1 MQYLPRLIHDI
12 HEKKFHFGLPKKNA
26 VLRKYYAEKN
36 LVQKMG
42 ISGIDCVSSTVRN
55 RSLQFYFNHDF
66 SPTFQPA
73 LIKLLFELFDAK
85 LFLCFL

>member
-42 ISGIDCVSSTVRN
+42 ISGIDCVSSTV
-55 RSLQFYFNHDF
+55 
-66 SPTFQPA
+66 
-73 LIKLLFELFDAK
+73 
-85 LFLCFL
+85 